1 MRAGTLHA
9 DEPQEDCA
17 ARDEPALTPA
27 LSPCKDPRQGGR
39 VFGDKVDRCR
49 PVAAAWPTMPW
60 PVKDL
65 LTLRLEFVQLAL
77 LPDANVR
84 QLCRRFRISPT
95 VGYKWLAR
103 FAAGGAEALADRSR
117 RPRHSPDRTAAEVE
131 AAVVALRREHP
142 AWGARKLRR
151 RLHDLGHAGL
161 PAPSTLTGILHRH
174 PPPAWSHHPGG
185 HRRRHAPC
193 AH

>member
-1 MRAGTLHA
+1 
-9 DEPQEDCA
+9 
-17 ARDEPALTPA
+17 
-27 LSPCKDPRQGGR
+27 
-39 VFGDKVDRCR
+39 
-49 PVAAAWPTMPW
+49 MPW

-65 LTLRLEFVQLAL
+65 QTLRLKFVQLAL
-77 LPDANVR
+77 LPAANVR
-84 QLCRRFRISPT
+84 QLCRRFQISPT
-95 VGYKWLAR
+95 AGYKWLAR

-117 RPRHSPDRTAAEVE
+117 RPRHSPDRTAAEVEAEVE

-174 PPPAWSHHPGG
+174 GLITPEATAG
-185 HRRRHAPC
+185 RHAPC
-193 AH
+193 AL